1 MKTQTGQKL
10 DLIFTGIVAG
20 LAGLAVGLSM
30 GFYLTALYASEVV
43 REGLK

>member
-1 MKTQTGQKL
+1 MKTRTGQRIDSL
-10 DLIFTGIVAG
+10 FVGIVG
-20 LAGLAVGLSM
+20 FVAGLAVGLSM